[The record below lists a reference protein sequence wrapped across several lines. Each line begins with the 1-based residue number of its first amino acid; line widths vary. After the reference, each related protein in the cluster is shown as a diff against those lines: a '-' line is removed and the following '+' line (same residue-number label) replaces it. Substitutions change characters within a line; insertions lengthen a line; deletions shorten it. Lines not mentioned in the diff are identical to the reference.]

1 MYSTNLALILKS
13 YYLCGPVTCS
23 FFKSLYYVMMASD
36 LAVLVNDI
44 FEIWQLILWKTQWII
59 LLGKLAPFSSRKQH
73 YLLVWFLL
81 IIFIYLHFVLF
92 CFCLDLLFV
101 SWRIH
106 LNWSFSLIN
115 FGSVH
120 IELKFDS
127 KFESA
132 ILNNINEKM
141 SSLCFNQ
148 THAFHVITTII
159 SPPSSPLGLFCSPE
173 TKIVQS
179 VLGKG

>member
-1 MYSTNLALILKS
+1 
-13 YYLCGPVTCS
+13 
-23 FFKSLYYVMMASD
+23 MMASD

-132 ILNNINEKM
+132 ILNNIIEKM

-159 SPPSSPLGLFCSPE
+159 SPPSWSFLFTRDKDCSECAGEGL
-173 TKIVQS
+173 KIPFEGLNSVFHDAICLFYQS
-179 VLGKG
+179 SAF